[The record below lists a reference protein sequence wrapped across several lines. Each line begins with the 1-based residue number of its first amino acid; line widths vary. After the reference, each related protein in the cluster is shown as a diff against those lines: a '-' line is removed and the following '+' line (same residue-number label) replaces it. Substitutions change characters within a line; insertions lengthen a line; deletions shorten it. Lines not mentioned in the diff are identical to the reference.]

1 MPQRRSR
8 TGRRDTGR
16 GLVDASVPVG
26 YVRRV
31 ADTDHPALSDRV
43 TRIEALLEHV
53 ATREDI
59 EKAKNA
65 ILRWLIGTVLVAL
78 GLLAAIANALRTG
91 T

>member
-1 MPQRRSR
+1 M
-8 TGRRDTGR
+8 
-16 GLVDASVPVG
+16 G

-31 ADTDHPALSDRV
+31 ADTDHSALSDRV

-65 ILRWLIGTVLVAL
+65 ILRWLVGTVLVAL